1 MERCIQL
8 AKLGMGEV
16 APNPLVG
23 ALIVHK
29 GEIIGEGYHEKYGFA
44 HAEVNAINS
53 IKDPSLL
60 KESTIYVSL
69 EPCVHYGKTPP
80 CVLLLTKIKRVV
92 IGSLDTFS
100 KVNGKGIQILRE
112 KGVEVKIGVLEEACR
127 ALNKHFFTFNESHR
141 PYILLKW
148 AQSMDGFIDKD
159 AKQYWVSAPET
170 QTIVHKLRSEYQGV
184 LVGRKTVQSD
194 NPTLTVRAYR
204 GKNPIRIVIDS
215 ELRLKQESLIFNDEA
230 PTVILN
236 TQKQNH
242 TDNLSWIKLEKVT
255 SSTIIDAIYK
265 LGIQSIIIEGGRKT
279 LQSFIDAKLWDEAL
293 VIQGEECLVS
303 GTKAPTLNTQAT
315 EEIDFFG
322 DQILTYY
329 NV

>member
-112 KGVEVKIGVLEEACR
+112 KGVEVKVGVLEEACR